1 MKPGGVSFILVIRP
15 LPGVDPI
22 RSLRWVLK
30 GLLRR
35 HGMRCIDLR
44 EIKA

>member
-1 MKPGGVSFILVIRP
+1 VLTLQP

-30 GLLRR
+30 RLLRQF
-35 HGMRCIDLR
+35 GMRCVDIHK
-44 EIKA
+44 E

>member
-1 MKPGGVSFILVIRP
+1 MTLQP

-30 GLLRR
+30 GLLRQ
-35 HGMRCIDLR
+35 HGMR
-44 EIKA
+44 A